1 MEFTPKRKLS
11 SADIMGGDVRVLWRQ
26 AKKADPSLVKIE
38 LYKITGIS
46 SMWDEVPS
54 PYGETQRLIGDFIA
68 VNLKTG
74 EVFRSN
80 RCFLPGIMKDS
91 IVAAINSAAKGDAVQ
106 FAFLVSVTDDSDN
119 VKNAVGY
126 VYTFETL
133 IEMKESNQMAELAKR
148 IGVDTAPQLVNQNPA
163 KQLEAPVKGSK
174 K

>member
-11 SADIMGGDVRVLWRQ
+11 SADIMGEDVRVLWRRLR
-26 AKKADPSLVKIE
+26 KEDPKLQQKQ

-46 SMWDEVPS
+46 STYDEVPS

-68 VNLKTG
+68 INLLSG

-91 IVAAINSAAKGDAVQ
+91 IIAAINSAAKGDAVQ
-106 FAFLVSVTDDSDN
+106 FAFLVSITDDADN

-126 VYTFETL
+126 IYTFETL
-133 IEMKESNQMAELAKR
+133 IEMAESNQMKELAKM
-148 IGVDTAPQLVNQNPA
+148 IGVDTKPALPAGEPA
-163 KQLEAPVKGSK
+163 KQLEVSGKGNK